1 MELGRNI
8 LFCLGKNLHELRC
21 GLAILVR
28 EEGVGDTLG
37 TSTASTSNS
46 VDVVLDGVDAGGHIV
61 INDGPNFLHV
71 KATGSNIG
79 SNEQPQRPVLK
90 SANDLSALPLR
101 SVPMKR
107 IDGKSFVPELI
118 GKLMAV
124 NLLGDENND
133 LSVLLTAKVNGSST
147 TRGSTGF
154 LVALVHALVNKLAQD
169 FLELVLLLILPNHV
183 DMLLDILIGNQGID
197 FTNID
202 LNGILQEI
210 MGEPLDLLGP
220 RGRKEKSLPLFRD
233 LCHNGTD
240 LWLETHVQHSIWS

>member
-1 MELGRNI
+1 
-8 LFCLGKNLHELRC
+8 
-21 GLAILVR
+21 
-28 EEGVGDTLG
+28 VGDTLG

-61 INDGPNFLHV
+61 INDGPNILHV

-79 SNEQPQRPVLK
+79 SNEQPQRPILK
-90 SANDLSALPLR
+90 SANDLGALPLR

-118 GKLMAV
+118 GKLMAGDF
-124 NLLGDENND
+124 LGNKNND

-147 TRGSTGF
+147 TRGSAGF
-154 LVALVHALVNKLAQD
+154 LVALVHALVNKLAQY

-210 MGEPLDLLGP
+210 MSEPLDLLGP

-233 LCHNGTD
+233 LGHNGTD
-240 LWLETHVQHSIWS
+240 LWLETHVQHSIWSYICQYICKICSIE